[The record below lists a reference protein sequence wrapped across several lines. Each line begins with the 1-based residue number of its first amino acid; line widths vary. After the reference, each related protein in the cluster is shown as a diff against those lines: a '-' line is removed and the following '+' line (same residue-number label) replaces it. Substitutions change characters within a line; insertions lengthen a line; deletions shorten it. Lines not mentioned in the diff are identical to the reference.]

1 MAGTRDG
8 AIARI
13 EAEYDSGD
21 FIAMLA
27 ERVAIPTES
36 QEPDRLPDLHRYPR
50 DNISTYLTPLG
61 YGCEIFENSV
71 AGGGPFLV
79 ASRIEDPARP
89 TLLAY
94 GHGDVVRGIPEQWRE
109 GLDPWVLKQEGDRYY
124 GRGTADNKVQHSIVM
139 AALATVLAERGSHG
153 FNTKVL
159 LETSEEIGSPGL
171 EEFCSSHKDLL
182 AADVL
187 MASDGPR
194 MNPARPDIK
203 LGNRGMLAFDLE
215 IDLRVGSRHPGHW
228 GGVLEDPGI
237 TLAHALS
244 SIVTKKGQI
253 LVPGWTPEAI
263 PPAIREALKECRV
276 DPGNDFPEI
285 DPDWGEPGLSR
296 EEKMFAWTS
305 FIVLAFI
312 TGRPENPV
320 NGVQPDARARC
331 QLRFSADV
339 DPTNF
344 VPALRTHLDER
355 GFPQVKI
362 KELPDGFFPASR
374 TDPDN
379 PWVPFATDSITKTQG
394 QRPIVVPNS
403 AGGLPSDIFARN
415 LGVPTLWIPHS
426 YTGSCQHGPNEH
438 ILHHITREG
447 LRIMTGLYWD
457 LGEAENLT
465 AS

>member
-1 MAGTRDG
+1 MAGTRED
-8 AIARI
+8 AIGRI
-13 EAEYDSGD
+13 EALYDSGK
-21 FIAMLA
+21 FIDILA

-36 QEPDRLPDLHRYPR
+36 QEPERLPDLYRYLR
-50 DNISTYLTPLG
+50 DNISAYLAPLG
-61 YGCEIFENSV
+61 YDCEIFDNSFK
-71 AGGGPFLV
+71 GGGPFLV
-79 ASRIEDPARP
+79 ATRIEDPTRP

-109 GLDPWVLKQEGDRYY
+109 GLDPWELKQEGDRYY

-139 AALATVLAERGSHG
+139 ASLAAVLAERGSHG
-153 FNTKVL
+153 FNSKIL

-171 EEFCSSHKDLL
+171 EEFCAGHKDLL

-215 IDLRVGSRHPGHW
+215 INLRVGSRHSGHW

-237 TLAHALS
+237 TLAHALA

-253 LVPGWTPEAI
+253 LVPGWTPGEI
-263 PPAIREALKECRV
+263 PPQIREALKDCRV

-339 DPTNF
+339 DPSAF
-344 VPALRTHLDER
+344 LPALRKHLDGN
-355 GFPQVKI
+355 GFSQVKI
-362 KELPDGFFPASR
+362 VDLPDGFFPASR
-374 TDPDN
+374 SDPN
-379 PWVPFATDSITKTQG
+379 SPWIPFAVASITKTQEK
-394 QRPIVVPNS
+394 PIVVPNS

-457 LGEAENLT
+457 LGEADNAL

>member
-1 MAGTRDG
+1 MGGTRDG

-13 EAEYDSGD
+13 ETEYDSGD

-36 QEPDRLPDLHRYPR
+36 QEPERLPDLHRYLR
-50 DNISTYLTPLG
+50 DNIGVYLKPLG
-61 YGCEIFENSV
+61 YDCEIFDNSV

-94 GHGDVVRGIPEQWRE
+94 GHGDVVRGIPEQWRD
-109 GLDPWVLKQEGDRYY
+109 GLDPWLLKREGDRYY

-139 AALATVLAERGSHG
+139 AALAAVLAERGSHG

-215 IDLRVGSRHPGHW
+215 IDLRVGSRHSGHW
-228 GGVLEDPGI
+228 GGVLEDPGV
-237 TLAHALS
+237 TLAHALA

-253 LVPGWTPEAI
+253 LVPGWTPAEI
-263 PPAIREALKECRV
+263 PPAIRETLRDCRV

-285 DPDWGEPGLSR
+285 DPEWGEPGLSR

-344 VPALRTHLDER
+344 VSALRAHLDEQ
-355 GFPQVKI
+355 GFPQVHI
-362 KELPDGFFPASR
+362 KELADGFFPASR
-374 TDPDN
+374 SDPQS
-379 PWVPFATDSITKTQG
+379 PWIPFAVDSITRTQEC
-394 QRPIVVPNS
+394 PIVVPNS

-457 LGEAENLT
+457 LGETEGLSGN
-465 AS
+465 

>member
-1 MAGTRDG
+1 
-8 AIARI
+8 
-13 EAEYDSGD
+13 
-21 FIAMLA
+21 
-27 ERVAIPTES
+27 
-36 QEPDRLPDLHRYPR
+36 
-50 DNISTYLTPLG
+50 
-61 YGCEIFENSV
+61 
-71 AGGGPFLV
+71 
-79 ASRIEDPARP
+79 
-89 TLLAY
+89 
-94 GHGDVVRGIPEQWRE
+94 
-109 GLDPWVLKQEGDRYY
+109 LKQEGDRYY
-124 GRGTADNKVQHSIVM
+124 GRGTADNKVQHTIVM
-139 AALATVLAERGSHG
+139 AALAAVLAERGSHG

-171 EEFCSSHKDLL
+171 EEFCSSHKELL

-187 MASDGPR
+187 LASDGPR

-215 IDLRVGSRHPGHW
+215 IDLRVGSRHSGHW
-228 GGVLEDPGI
+228 GGVLEDPGV
-237 TLAHALS
+237 TLAHALAC
-244 SIVTKKGQI
+244 IVTKKGQI
-253 LVPGWTPEAI
+253 LVPGWTPDEI
-263 PPAIREALKECRV
+263 PPSIRTALKDCKV
-276 DPGNDFPEI
+276 DPGDDFPEI

-305 FIVLAFI
+305 FIILAFI

-320 NGVQPDARARC
+320 NGVQPDAWARC

-344 VPALRTHLDER
+344 VPALRRHLGDQ
-355 GFPQVKI
+355 GFPQVKV

-374 TDPDN
+374 TNPEN
-379 PWVPFATDSITKTQG
+379 PWVGFATESIAKTQG
-394 QRPIVVPNS
+394 QQPIVVPNS

-457 LGEAENLT
+457 LGETDVLG
-465 AS
+465 

>member
-1 MAGTRDG
+1 MPGTREG
-8 AIARI
+8 AIGRI

-21 FIAMLA
+21 FIGMLA

-36 QEPDRLPDLHRYPR
+36 QEPDQLPELYRYLR
-50 DNISTYLTPLG
+50 DNIGPYLTPLG
-61 YGCEIFENSV
+61 YDCEIFDNPVE
-71 AGGGPFLV
+71 GGGPFLV
-79 ASRIEDPARP
+79 ASRIEDPSRP

-94 GHGDVVRGIPEQWRE
+94 GHGDVVRGIPEQWRD

-139 AALATVLAERGSHG
+139 AALAAVLAERGSHG

-171 EEFCSSHKDLL
+171 EEFCSAHTDLL

-215 IDLRVGSRHPGHW
+215 IDLRVGSRHCGQW
-228 GGVLEDPGI
+228 GGGLEGPGV
-237 TLAHALS
+237 TLAHALAC
-244 SIVTKKGQI
+244 IVTKKGQI
-253 LVPGWTPEAI
+253 KVPGWTPDEI
-263 PPAIREALKECRV
+263 PPQIREALQDCRV

-339 DPTNF
+339 DPSNF
-344 VPALRTHLDER
+344 VPALRAHLDEN
-355 GFPQVKI
+355 GFEQVKI

-374 TDPDN
+374 SDPAS
-379 PWVPFATDSITKTQG
+379 PWIPFAVESVTKTQEK
-394 QRPIVVPNS
+394 PIVVPNS

-457 LGEAENLT
+457 LGETEGL
-465 AS
+465 SG

>member
-1 MAGTRDG
+1 MAGTREG
-8 AIARI
+8 AVTRI
-13 EAEYDSGD
+13 EKEYDSGD

-27 ERVAIPTES
+27 DRIAIPTES
-36 QEPDRLPDLHRYPR
+36 QEVERLPDLHRYLS
-50 DNISTYLTPLG
+50 DNITPYLQPLG
-61 YGCEIFENSV
+61 YECEVFENSV
-71 AGGGPFLV
+71 KNGGPFLV
-79 ASRIEDPARP
+79 ASRIEDPSRP

-109 GLDPWVLKQEGDRYY
+109 GLDPWILKQEGERYY
-124 GRGTADNKVQHSIVM
+124 GRGTADNKVQHTIVM
-139 AALATVLAERGSHG
+139 AALAAVLAERGSHG

-171 EEFCSSHKDLL
+171 EEFCSSHKELL

-187 MASDGPR
+187 LASDGPR

-215 IDLRVGSRHPGHW
+215 IDLRVGSRHSGHW
-228 GGVLEDPGI
+228 GGVLEDPGV
-237 TLAHALS
+237 TLAHALAC
-244 SIVTKKGQI
+244 IVTKKGQI
-253 LVPGWTPEAI
+253 LVPGWTPDEI
-263 PPAIREALKECRV
+263 PSSIRTALKGCQV

-305 FIVLAFI
+305 FIILAFI

-320 NGVQPDARARC
+320 NGVQPDAWARC

-344 VPALRTHLDER
+344 VPALRRHLDDH
-355 GFPQVKI
+355 GFSQVKI

-374 TDPDN
+374 TSPDN
-379 PWVPFATDSITKTQG
+379 PWVGFATESIAKTQG
-394 QRPIVVPNS
+394 QQPIVVPNS

-457 LGEAENLT
+457 LGETEVL
-465 AS
+465 SRG

>member
-1 MAGTRDG
+1 MAGTREG
-8 AIARI
+8 AVTRI
-13 EAEYDSGD
+13 EKEYDSGD

-27 ERVAIPTES
+27 DRIAIPTES
-36 QEPDRLPDLHRYPR
+36 QEVARLPDLHRYLS
-50 DNISTYLTPLG
+50 DNITPYLQPLG
-61 YGCEIFENSV
+61 YECEIFENSV
-71 AGGGPFLV
+71 KNGGPFLV
-79 ASRIEDPARP
+79 ASRIEDPSRP

-109 GLDPWVLKQEGDRYY
+109 GLDPWILKQEGDRYY
-124 GRGTADNKVQHSIVM
+124 GRGTADNKVQHTIVM
-139 AALATVLAERGSHG
+139 AALAAVLAERGSHG

-171 EEFCSSHKDLL
+171 EEFCSSHKELL

-187 MASDGPR
+187 LASDGPR

-215 IDLRVGSRHPGHW
+215 IDLRVGSRHSGHW
-228 GGVLEDPGI
+228 GGVLEDPGV
-237 TLAHALS
+237 TLAHALAC
-244 SIVTKKGQI
+244 IVTKKGQI
-253 LVPGWTPEAI
+253 LVPGWTPDEI
-263 PPAIREALKECRV
+263 PPSIRTALKDCKV
-276 DPGNDFPEI
+276 DPGDDFPEI

-305 FIVLAFI
+305 FIILAFI

-320 NGVQPDARARC
+320 NGVQPDAWARC

-344 VPALRTHLDER
+344 VPALRRHLGDQ
-355 GFPQVKI
+355 GFPQVKV

-374 TDPDN
+374 TNPEN
-379 PWVPFATDSITKTQG
+379 PWVGFATESIAKTQG
-394 QRPIVVPNS
+394 QQPIVVPNS

-457 LGEAENLT
+457 LGETDVLG
-465 AS
+465 

>member
-1 MAGTRDG
+1 MAGTREG
-8 AIARI
+8 AVTRI
-13 EAEYDSGD
+13 EKEYDSGD

-27 ERVAIPTES
+27 DRIAIPTES
-36 QEPDRLPDLHRYPR
+36 QEVARLPDLHRYLS
-50 DNISTYLTPLG
+50 DNITPYLQPLG
-61 YGCEIFENSV
+61 YECEIFENSV
-71 AGGGPFLV
+71 KNGGPFLV
-79 ASRIEDPARP
+79 ASRIEDPSRP

-109 GLDPWVLKQEGDRYY
+109 GLDPWILKQEGDRYY
-124 GRGTADNKVQHSIVM
+124 GRGTADNKVQHTIVM
-139 AALATVLAERGSHG
+139 AALAAVLAERGSHG

-171 EEFCSSHKDLL
+171 EEFCSSHKELL

-187 MASDGPR
+187 LASDGPR

-215 IDLRVGSRHPGHW
+215 IDLRVGSRHSGHW
-228 GGVLEDPGI
+228 GGVLEDPGV
-237 TLAHALS
+237 TLAHALAC
-244 SIVTKKGQI
+244 IVTKKGQI
-253 LVPGWTPEAI
+253 LVPGWTPDEI
-263 PPAIREALKECRV
+263 PPSIRTALKDCKV
-276 DPGNDFPEI
+276 DPGDDFPEI

-305 FIVLAFI
+305 FIILALI

-320 NGVQPDARARC
+320 NGVQPDAWARC

-344 VPALRTHLDER
+344 VPALRRHLGDQ
-355 GFPQVKI
+355 GFPQVKV

-374 TDPDN
+374 TNPEN
-379 PWVPFATDSITKTQG
+379 PWVGFATESIAKTQG
-394 QRPIVVPNS
+394 QQPIVVPNS

-457 LGEAENLT
+457 LGETDVLG
-465 AS
+465 

>member
-1 MAGTRDG
+1 MNGTREG

-13 EAEYDSGD
+13 EAAYDSGE

-36 QEPDRLPDLHRYPR
+36 QEPDRLPDLYRYLR
-50 DNISTYLTPLG
+50 ENIRVYLEPLG
-61 YGCEIFENSV
+61 YDCEIFNNPV
-71 AGGGPFLV
+71 HGGGPFLV
-79 ASRIEDPARP
+79 ASRIEDPSRP

-124 GRGTADNKVQHSIVM
+124 GRGTADNKVQHSIVL
-139 AALATVLAERGSHG
+139 AALAAVLAERGSHG

-182 AADVL
+182 SADVL

-215 IDLRVGSRHPGHW
+215 IDLRVGSRHSGHW

-237 TLAHALS
+237 TLAHALAC
-244 SIVTKKGQI
+244 IVTKKGQI
-253 LVPGWTPEAI
+253 LVPGWTPDVI
-263 PPAIREALKECRV
+263 PLSIREALKDCRV

-344 VPALRTHLDER
+344 VPALRAHLDEQ

-374 TDPDN
+374 SDPGN
-379 PWVPFATDSITKTQG
+379 PWIPFAVASITETQE
-394 QRPIVVPNS
+394 RPIVVPNS

-457 LGEAENLT
+457 LGETEGLS
-465 AS
+465 ASR

>member
-1 MAGTRDG
+1 MAGTREG
-8 AIARI
+8 AVTRI
-13 EAEYDSGD
+13 EKEYDSGD

-27 ERVAIPTES
+27 DRIAIPTES
-36 QEPDRLPDLHRYPR
+36 QEVARLPDLHRYLS
-50 DNISTYLTPLG
+50 DNITPYLQPLG
-61 YGCEIFENSV
+61 YECEIFENSV
-71 AGGGPFLV
+71 KNGGPFLV
-79 ASRIEDPARP
+79 ASRIEDPSRP

-109 GLDPWVLKQEGDRYY
+109 GLDPWILKQEGDRYY
-124 GRGTADNKVQHSIVM
+124 GRGTADNKVQHTIVM
-139 AALATVLAERGSHG
+139 AALAAVLAERGSHG

-171 EEFCSSHKDLL
+171 EEFCSSHKELL

-187 MASDGPR
+187 LASDGPR

-215 IDLRVGSRHPGHW
+215 IDLRVGSRHSGHW
-228 GGVLEDPGI
+228 GGVLEDPGV
-237 TLAHALS
+237 TLAHALAC
-244 SIVTKKGQI
+244 IVTKKGQI
-253 LVPGWTPEAI
+253 LVPGWTPDEI
-263 PPAIREALKECRV
+263 PPSIRTALKDCKV
-276 DPGNDFPEI
+276 DPGDDFPEI

-305 FIVLAFI
+305 FIILAFI

-320 NGVQPDARARC
+320 NGVQPDAWARC

-344 VPALRTHLDER
+344 VPALRRHLDDQ
-355 GFPQVKI
+355 GFPQVKV

-374 TDPDN
+374 TNPEN
-379 PWVPFATDSITKTQG
+379 PWVGFATESIAKTQG
-394 QRPIVVPNS
+394 QQPIVVPNS

-457 LGEAENLT
+457 LGETDVLG
-465 AS
+465 

>member
-1 MAGTRDG
+1 MTGTREG
-8 AIARI
+8 AVERI
-13 EAEYDSGD
+13 EAVYDSGD

-36 QEPDRLPDLHRYPR
+36 QEPDRLPDLYRYLR
-50 DNISTYLTPLG
+50 ENIGVYLEPLG
-61 YGCEIFENSV
+61 YDCEIFDNPVE
-71 AGGGPFLV
+71 GGGPFLV

-94 GHGDVVRGIPEQWRE
+94 GHGDVVRGIPEQWRD

-124 GRGTADNKVQHSIVM
+124 GRGTADNKVQHSIVL
-139 AALATVLAERGSHG
+139 AALAAVLAERGSHG

-171 EEFCSSHKDLL
+171 EKFCSSHKDLL

-194 MNPARPDIK
+194 MNPVRPDIK

-215 IDLRVGSRHPGHW
+215 IDLRVGSRHSGHW

-237 TLAHALS
+237 TLAHALAC
-244 SIVTKKGQI
+244 IVTKKGQI
-253 LVPGWTPEAI
+253 LVPGWTPEVI
-263 PPAIREALKECRV
+263 PSSIREALKDCRV

-339 DPTNF
+339 DPSNF
-344 VPALRTHLDER
+344 VSALRAHLDEQ

-362 KELPDGFFPASR
+362 KELSDGFFPASR
-374 TDPDN
+374 SDPAS
-379 PWVPFATDSITKTQG
+379 PWIPFAVASVTKTQE
-394 QRPIVVPNS
+394 RPIVVPNS

-457 LGEAENLT
+457 LGETEGLT
-465 AS
+465 NS

>member
-1 MAGTRDG
+1 MSGTRQS

-13 EAEYDSGD
+13 EAEYDGGAFMD
-21 FIAMLA
+21 MLA

-36 QEPDRLPDLHRYPR
+36 QEPERLPDLYRYLE
-50 DNISTYLTPLG
+50 DNISPYLAPLG
-61 YGCEIFENSV
+61 YDCEIFDNPVE
-71 AGGGPFLV
+71 GGGPFLV

-94 GHGDVVRGIPEQWRE
+94 GHGDVVRGIPEQWRD

-124 GRGTADNKVQHSIVM
+124 GRGTADNKVQHTIVM
-139 AALATVLAERGSHG
+139 AALAAVLAERGSHG
-153 FNTKVL
+153 FNSKVL

-171 EEFCSSHKDLL
+171 EEFCSAHTDLL

-215 IDLRVGSRHPGHW
+215 IDLRVGSRHSGHW
-228 GGVLEDPGI
+228 GGVLEDPGV
-237 TLAHALS
+237 TLAHALAC
-244 SIVTKKGQI
+244 IVTKKGQI
-253 LVPGWTPEAI
+253 QVPGWTPDEI
-263 PPAIREALKECRV
+263 PPQIREALKDCRV

-305 FIVLAFI
+305 FIVLAYI

-339 DPTNF
+339 DPTGF
-344 VPALRTHLDER
+344 VPALRAHLDEN
-355 GFPQVKI
+355 GFPQVQI

-374 TDPDN
+374 SDPAS
-379 PWVPFATDSITKTQG
+379 PWIPFAVDSITKTQEK
-394 QRPIVVPNS
+394 PIVVPNS

-457 LGEAENLT
+457 LGEAEGLSG
-465 AS
+465 A

>member
-21 FIAMLA
+21 FIATLA
-27 ERVAIPTES
+27 DRVAIPTES
-36 QEPDRLPDLHRYPR
+36 QEPDRLPDLHRYLR
-50 DNISTYLTPLG
+50 DNISVYLQPLG
-61 YGCEIFENSV
+61 YDCEIFDNPV

-79 ASRIEDPARP
+79 ASRIEDPVRP

-94 GHGDVVRGIPEQWRE
+94 GHGDVVRGIPEQWRD

-124 GRGTADNKVQHSIVM
+124 GRGTADNKVQHSIVL
-139 AALATVLAERGSHG
+139 AALAAVLAERGRHG
-153 FNTKVL
+153 FNSKVL

-171 EEFCSSHKDLL
+171 EEFCSSHKELL

-215 IDLRVGSRHPGHW
+215 IDLRVGSRHSGHW
-228 GGVLEDPGI
+228 GGVLEDPGV
-237 TLAHALS
+237 TLAHALA

-253 LVPGWTPEAI
+253 LVPGWTPAEI
-263 PPAIREALKECRV
+263 PPAIREALKDCRV

-339 DPTNF
+339 DPSNF
-344 VPALRTHLDER
+344 VPALRTHLDAQ

-374 TDPDN
+374 SDPES
-379 PWVPFATDSITKTQG
+379 PWIPVAVESITRTQEK
-394 QRPIVVPNS
+394 PIVVPNS

-457 LGEAENLT
+457 LGEAEGLS
-465 AS
+465 A